1 MFMGVS
7 DETALWLARSV
18 MPHEPA
24 LRAWLRRGA
33 SPADVDDI
41 VQETYAKLIC
51 IENSAAIQNVRAYLF
66 RTARSAAID
75 RLRRQSVVQLEAVA
89 DLDRLQVASDAVT
102 PEDEVVDRNQL
113 RLLARMIEGLPDKTR
128 RIFVLSR
135 VSGRSQKQI
144 AQETGFPESTV
155 EKHIA
160 KAFVLLMAAYADGGY
175 DAPDASRLRNA
186 RIGRRADVRDGNG

>member
-1 MFMGVS
+1 MFMGVT

-66 RTARSAAID
+66 RTAHSAAVD

-89 DLDRLQVASDAVT
+89 DLDRLQVASDALT
-102 PEDEVVDRNQL
+102 PEDEVVDRNEL
-113 RLLARMIEGLPDKTR
+113 RLLARMIERLPEKTR

-135 VSGRSQKQI
+135 VSERSQKQI
-144 AQETGFPESTV
+144 AQETGYPESTV

-160 KAFVLLMAAYADGGY
+160 KAFALLMAAYADGGY

-186 RIGRRADVRDGNG
+186 RIGRRANDRDGNG

>member
-1 MFMGVS
+1 MGVS

-24 LRAWLRRGA
+24 LRAWLRRGT

-51 IENSAAIQNVRAYLF
+51 IENVGAIRNVRAYLF
-66 RTARSAAID
+66 RTAHSAAVD
-75 RLRRQSVVQLEAVA
+75 RLRRQSVVQLEAVT

-102 PEDEVVDRNQL
+102 PEDEVVNRNEL
-113 RLLARMIEGLPDKTR
+113 RLLARMIDGLPEKTR
-128 RIFVLSR
+128 RVFVLSR

-160 KAFVLLMAAYADGGY
+160 KAFVLLMTAYADGGY
-175 DAPDASRLRNA
+175 DAPDASRLRNV
-186 RIGRRADVRDGNG
+186 RIGRRADGRNGNG

>member
-1 MFMGVS
+1 MGVS

-41 VQETYAKLIC
+41 VQETYAKLIS
-51 IENSAAIQNVRAYLF
+51 IENFAAIQNVRAYLF
-66 RTARSAAID
+66 RTAHSAAVD

-102 PEDEVVDRNQL
+102 PEDEVVDRNEL
-113 RLLARMIEGLPDKTR
+113 RLLARMIERLPEKTR

-135 VSGRSQKQI
+135 VSERSQKQI
-144 AQETGFPESTV
+144 AQETGYPESTV

-160 KAFVLLMAAYADGGY
+160 KAFALLMAAYADGGY

-186 RIGRRADVRDGNG
+186 RIGRRANDRDGNG

>member
-1 MFMGVS
+1 MGVS

-41 VQETYAKLIC
+41 VQETYAKLIS
-51 IENSAAIQNVRAYLF
+51 IENFAAIQNVRAYLF
-66 RTARSAAID
+66 RTAHSAAVD

-89 DLDRLQVASDAVT
+89 DLDRLQVASDTVT
-102 PEDEVVDRNQL
+102 PEDEVVDRNEL
-113 RLLARMIEGLPDKTR
+113 RLLARMIERLPEKTR

-135 VSGRSQKQI
+135 VSERSQKQI
-144 AQETGFPESTV
+144 AQETGYPESTV

-160 KAFVLLMAAYADGGY
+160 KAFALLMAAYADGGY

-186 RIGRRADVRDGNG
+186 RIGRRANDRDGNG